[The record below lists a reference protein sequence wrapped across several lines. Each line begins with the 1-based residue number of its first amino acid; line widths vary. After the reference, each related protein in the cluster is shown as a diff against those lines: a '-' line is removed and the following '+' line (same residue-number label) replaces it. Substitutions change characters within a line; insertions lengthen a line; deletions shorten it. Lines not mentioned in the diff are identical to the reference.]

1 MKNIQKSIFSIFLFF
16 LLSCGSSENQVDRM
30 ETSDSVITMDS
41 AATGSRD
48 FNNSN
53 TPNSATTKSGKINSP
68 QEAWLKLLHD
78 YKGKP
83 AGSGDMAFKGFLEM
97 QEIELKAVN
106 ERHKSSPINESLAN
120 AIFRKMKLSPRQK
133 SFVDS
138 VEANGFAVEIG
149 EGMSYVVWDWLFF
162 SRYNISFLS
171 PGVRSF
177 IKQMGKDQKEGFAK
191 DASLTIT
198 PVQLADRVVW
208 WKKFRDE
215 NPSFI
220 LQEMERE
227 HTHKFLLALVNG
239 TDNTPLLTGENELFE
254 FYVEVKEHLS
264 KNYPRSPVT
273 RLLVPYY
280 SELETNP
287 ASAKR
292 KIKENIKTF

>member
-1 MKNIQKSIFSIFLFF
+1 MQKIIFSILFLILF
-16 LLSCGSSENQVDRM
+16 SCGNRENEVETL
-30 ETSDSVITMDS
+30 ETSDSVFVIDS
-41 AATGSRD
+41 TEIDARD
-48 FNNSN
+48 SSDNAGPGNGKL
-53 TPNSATTKSGKINSP
+53 KSP
-68 QEAWLKLLHD
+68 EEAWLKLLDD

-83 AGSGDMAFKGFLEM
+83 AGSGNKAFRTFLEM

-106 ERHKSSPINESLAN
+106 ERHQSSPINESLAN
-120 AIFRKMKLSPRQK
+120 AIYKKTKLSPREK
-133 SFVDS
+133 LFVDS
-138 VEANGFAVEIG
+138 VEANGFAVDIG
-149 EGMSYVVWDWLFF
+149 EGMSYVVRDWSFF
-162 SRYNISFLS
+162 SRYNLSFLS
-171 PGVRSF
+171 PNVRSF
-177 IKQMGKDQKEGFAK
+177 IEQMSKDQKEGFAK

-227 HTHKFLLALVNG
+227 HTHKFLLALVGG
-239 TDNTPLLTGENELFE
+239 TDNTPLLTGSNKLFD

-273 RLLVPYY
+273 KLLVPYY

-292 KIKENIKTF
+292 KIKENLKNF

>member
-1 MKNIQKSIFSIFLFF
+1 
-16 LLSCGSSENQVDRM
+16 
-30 ETSDSVITMDS
+30 
-41 AATGSRD
+41 
-48 FNNSN
+48 
-53 TPNSATTKSGKINSP
+53 
-68 QEAWLKLLHD
+68 
-78 YKGKP
+78 
-83 AGSGDMAFKGFLEM
+83 M
-97 QEIELKAVN
+97 QDAELTAVN
-106 ERHKSSPINESLAN
+106 ERHKSSPMNESLAN
-120 AIFRKMKLSPRQK
+120 AIFKNMKLSPPQK
-133 SFVDS
+133 LFVDS
-138 VEANGFAVEIG
+138 VEANGLKIDIG
-149 EGMSYVVWDWLFF
+149 EGTSYAVRDWSFF
-162 SRYNISFLS
+162 SQYNISFLS
-171 PGVRSF
+171 PNIQSF
-177 IKQMGKDQKEGFAK
+177 IKQMASDQKQGFAK

-220 LQEMERE
+220 LQERERE

-280 SELETNP
+280 AELETNP

-292 KIKENIKTF
+292 KIKENLKAF